1 MRFEKALLVGGKTT
15 MDQRERGVAAEDH
28 ASFAPHAVVERK
40 GETFHPDD
48 RRHAKRDA
56 EKKDA

>member
-1 MRFEKALLVGGKTT
+1 MPTAPTHVPTASTQSDDKRS
-15 MDQRERGVAAEDH
+15 VAAQDH

>member
-1 MRFEKALLVGGKTT
+1 
-15 MDQRERGVAAEDH
+15 MDERERGVAAEDH
-28 ASFAPHAVVERK
+28 ASFAPHAIVERK
-40 GETFHPDD
+40 GETFHADD